1 MSTHW
6 RVLQLADSAFPT
18 GGFSHS
24 AGLEAAAQQGE
35 VPDAEALRT
44 FIVGVLWQAGHGGLP
59 FLRAAYEQDAD
70 PARLDAWCDAFLANH
85 VANRASRTQGR
96 TLVATASR
104 IFPEEEL
111 QRLHAAIRARALLAH
126 HAPMFGFTLRALA
139 VPLAQAQELFLHLTL
154 RGVASAAVRL
164 GLLGP
169 HEAQRLQHELASVQS
184 AVLERCGPLLLSE
197 LAQPAP
203 LIDLLGAT
211 HDRLYSRLFQS

>member
-1 MSTHW
+1 MSRW

-35 VPDAEALRT
+35 VGGGSSLRS
-44 FIVGVLWQAGHGGLP
+44 FLEQVLWQAGHGGLP
-59 FLRAAYEQDAD
+59 LVRGVYAGAELAALE
-70 PARLDAWCDAFLANH
+70 RRCEAFLTNP

-96 TLVATASR
+96 TLVATAAR
-104 IFPEEEL
+104 IFPEPEL
-111 QRLHAAIRARALLAH
+111 QRLQAAVRSRELLAH
-126 HAPMFGFTLRALA
+126 YAPMSGATLRALG
-139 VPLAQAQELFLHLTL
+139 LALEQAQELYLHLAL

-164 GLLGP
+164 GLTGP
-169 HEAQRLQHELASVQS
+169 HEAQRLQDELAPVQQ
-184 AVLERCGPLLLSE
+184 AVLERCGPLTPEQLS
-197 LAQPAP
+197 QPAP

>member
-1 MSTHW
+1 MSTRW

-35 VPDAEALRT
+35 VSDPEALRT
-44 FIVGVLWQAGHGGLP
+44 FLEGVLWQAGHGGLP
-59 FLRAAYEQDAD
+59 FLRAAYEPEAD
-70 PARLDAWCDAFLANH
+70 PATLDAWCDALLSSH

-96 TLVATASR
+96 TLVATAAR

-111 QRLHAAIRARALLAH
+111 QRLHAAIRARTLLAH
-126 HAPMFGFTLRALA
+126 HAPMFGLTLRALA
-139 VPLAQAQELFLHLTL
+139 VPLEQAQELFLHLAL

-169 HEAQRLQHELASVQS
+169 HEAQRLQHELADVQR
-184 AVLERCGPLLLSE
+184 AVLGRCGALPLSE
-197 LAQPAP
+197 LSQPAP

>member
-1 MSTHW
+1 MSTRW

-35 VPDAEALRT
+35 VTDPRALRT
-44 FIVGVLWQAGHGGLP
+44 FIEGVLWQAGHGSLP
-59 FLRAAYEQDAD
+59 FLRAAYVPDAD
-70 PARLDAWCDAFLANH
+70 PARLDPWCDAFLSSH
-85 VANRASRTQGR
+85 VANRTSRTQGR
-96 TLVATASR
+96 TLVATAAR
-104 IFPEEEL
+104 IFPEDEL
-111 QRLHAAIRARALLAH
+111 QRLHAAVRARTLLAH

-139 VPLAQAQELFLHLTL
+139 VPLEQAQELFLHLAL

-169 HEAQRLQHELASVQS
+169 HESQRLQHELADVQS
-184 AVLERCGPLLLSE
+184 AILERCGSLSLRE
-197 LAQPAP
+197 LSQPSP
-203 LIDLLGAT
+203 LIDLIGAT

>member
-1 MSTHW
+1 MSNRW

-35 VPDAEALRT
+35 VSDAESLRT
-44 FIVGVLWQAGHGGLP
+44 FIEGVLWQAGHGGLP
-59 FLRAAYEQDAD
+59 FLRAAYGFEAE
-70 PARLDAWCDAFLANH
+70 PTKLDAWCDAFLSSH
-85 VANRASRTQGR
+85 VANRTSRTQGR
-96 TLVATASR
+96 TLVATAAR

-111 QRLHAAIRARALLAH
+111 QRLHAAVRARTLLAH
-126 HAPMFGFTLRALA
+126 YAPMFGFTLQALA
-139 VPLAQAQELFLHLTL
+139 VPLEQSQELFLHLTL

-169 HEAQRLQHELASVQS
+169 HEAQRLQHELAEVQTS
-184 AVLERCGPLLLSE
+184 ILERCAPLFLSE
-197 LAQPAP
+197 LSQPAP
-203 LIDLLGAT
+203 LIDLLGST

>member
-1 MSTHW
+1 MSIRW

-35 VPDAEALRT
+35 VPDAQALRT
-44 FIVGVLWQAGHGGLP
+44 FLEGVLWQAGHGSLP
-59 FLRAAYEQDAD
+59 FLRAAYGPEADA
-70 PARLDAWCDAFLANH
+70 AWLDRWCDAFLSNH

-96 TLVATASR
+96 TLVATAAR

-126 HAPMFGFTLRALA
+126 HAPMFGFTLRTLQ
-139 VPLAQAQELFLHLTL
+139 VPLEQAQELFLHLTL

-169 HEAQRLQHELASVQS
+169 HEAQRLQHELAGVQN
-184 AVLERCGPLLLSE
+184 AVLDRCGSLPLSE
-197 LAQPAP
+197 LSQPSP

>member
-1 MSTHW
+1 MTIRW

-35 VPDAEALRT
+35 VSDANALRT
-44 FIVGVLWQAGHGGLP
+44 FIGGVLWQAGHGALP
-59 FLRAAYEQDAD
+59 FLRAAYEPEAE
-70 PARLDAWCDAFLANH
+70 PAKLDAWCDVFLSNH
-85 VANRASRTQGR
+85 VANRTSRTQGR
-96 TLVATASR
+96 TLVATAAR

-111 QRLHAAIRARALLAH
+111 QRLHAAIRARTLLAH
-126 HAPMFGFTLRALA
+126 HAPMFGLTLRTLS
-139 VPLAQAQELFLHLTL
+139 VPLEQAQELFLHLAL

-169 HEAQRLQHELASVQS
+169 HEAQRLQHELASVQGTI
-184 AVLERCGPLLLSE
+184 LERCGSLTLRELS
-197 LAQPAP
+197 QPAP

>member
-1 MSTHW
+1 MF
-6 RVLQLADSAFPT
+6 QLADSAFPT

-35 VPDAEALRT
+35 VSDAAALRT
-44 FIVGVLWQAGHGGLP
+44 FIEGVLWQAGHGALP
-59 FLRAAYEQDAD
+59 FLRAAYGPEAE
-70 PARLDAWCDAFLANH
+70 PEKLDAWCDAFLSNH
-85 VANRASRTQGR
+85 VANRTSRTQGR
-96 TLVATASR
+96 TLVATAAR

-111 QRLHAAIRARALLAH
+111 QRLHASVRERTLRAH

-139 VPLAQAQELFLHLTL
+139 VPLEQTQELFLHLAL

-169 HEAQRLQHELASVQS
+169 HESQRLQHELAGVQDS
-184 AVLERCGPLLLSE
+184 ILARCGPLPLSA
-197 LAQPAP
+197 LSQPSP

>member
-1 MSTHW
+1 MSTRW
-6 RVLQLADSAFPT
+6 RILQLADSAFPT

-44 FIVGVLWQAGHGGLP
+44 FIEGVLWQAGHGSLP
-59 FLRAAYEQDAD
+59 FLRAAYGPEAE
-70 PARLDAWCDAFLANH
+70 PAKLDAWCDAFLSNH
-85 VANRASRTQGR
+85 VANRTSRTQGR
-96 TLVATASR
+96 TLVSTMAR
-104 IFPEEEL
+104 IFSEEEL
-111 QRLHAAIRARALLAH
+111 QRLHTAVRERTLVAH
-126 HAPMFGFTLRALA
+126 YAPMFGFALRALA
-139 VPLAQAQELFLHLTL
+139 VPLEQTQELFLHLAL

-169 HEAQRLQHELASVQS
+169 HEAQRVQHELADVQS
-184 AVLERCGPLLLSE
+184 SILERCGPLSLNELS
-197 LAQPAP
+197 QPAP

>member
-6 RVLQLADSAFPT
+6 LVLQLADSAFPT

-35 VPDAEALRT
+35 VSQPTALRT
-44 FIVGVLWQAGHGGLP
+44 FLEGVLWQAGHGSLP
-59 FLRAAYEQDAD
+59 FLRAAYGPEAD
-70 PARLDAWCDAFLANH
+70 PATLDAWCDAFLSNH
-85 VANRASRTQGR
+85 VTNRASRTQGR
-96 TLVATASR
+96 TLVATAAR
-104 IFPEEEL
+104 IFPEEEF
-111 QRLHAAIRARALLAH
+111 QRLHAAIRARTLLAH
-126 HAPMFGFTLRALA
+126 HAPMFGLTLRALA
-139 VPLAQAQELFLHLTL
+139 VPLEQAQALFLHLTL

-184 AVLERCGPLLLSE
+184 AVLDRCAPLTLSE
-197 LAQPAP
+197 LSQPAP